1 MLSLRELQTRFVEDI
16 FAAGVAAGDGYI
28 RSDGINASPRI
39 DIYRNNVFSNYREA
53 LSAVYPVVE
62 SLVGEAFFRQ
72 AADSYIGAYPS
83 TSGDLN
89 DYGADFAGFLASFPP
104 AAQLTYLPDVARLEW
119 LAEAVFHEAD
129 HAPLPLSKLA
139 AVSAERYGE
148 LHFTLHPACRIF
160 ESAYPV
166 ARIWQVNQPDW
177 QDDCS
182 VDLATGGC
190 RLLVCRENFV
200 VVVKPLTGGEFALLN
215 TLADQ
220 AGIAAAYELAC
231 AEQADFEL
239 DVFLQTMIGMGILVD
254 VDLP

>member
-1 MLSLRELQTRFVEDI
+1 MLSLRELQARFVADL
-16 FAAGVAAGDGYI
+16 FTADDTADDGYI
-28 RSDGINASPRI
+28 RADAVNASSRI
-39 DIYRNNVFSNYREA
+39 DIYRNNVFSNYHEA

-62 SLVGEAFFRQ
+62 RLVGEAFFRQ
-72 AADSYIGAYPS
+72 AANFYIGAYPS

-89 DYGADFAGFLASFPP
+89 DYGAGFAGFLASFPP
-104 AAQLTYLPDVARLEW
+104 AAKLVYLPDVARLEW
-119 LAEAVFHEAD
+119 LVEAVFHEAD

-139 AVSAERYGE
+139 AVPAERYGE
-148 LHFTLHPACRIF
+148 LRFTLHPACRLF

-190 RLLVCRENFV
+190 RLLVCRENFT
-200 VVVKPLTGGEFALLN
+200 VVVKPLTGGEFAALN
-215 TLADQ
+215 ALADK

-231 AEQADFEL
+231 AEQANFEL
-239 DVFLQTMIGMGILVD
+239 DAFLQTMIGMGVLVD